1 MQFNL
6 ISDIRYT
13 ISSEFDEECRDI
25 SKYLWNDQI
34 FTNLTFIPIGAVSFC
49 AGDRADK
56 SVLPVTREH

>member
-13 ISSEFDEECRDI
+13 IFPEFDEGCRDI
-25 SKYLWNDQI
+25 SKYPWNDQI